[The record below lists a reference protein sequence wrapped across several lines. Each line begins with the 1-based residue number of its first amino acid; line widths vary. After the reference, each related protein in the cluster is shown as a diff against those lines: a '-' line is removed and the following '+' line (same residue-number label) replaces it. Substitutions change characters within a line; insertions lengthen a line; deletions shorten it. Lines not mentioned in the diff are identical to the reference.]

1 MSKRCSREETLLE
14 NDLSSI
20 SPRPL
25 EPVIVKIQDREAE
38 WQTTVRYSWASPYVD
53 SDSGKNRCAL
63 VNATL
68 AIAMIR
74 ILPGVHPAISKV
86 PMIERRKLN
95 SRAQINF
102 KRNQ

>member
-1 MSKRCSREETLLE
+1 VSKTCSREETLLE

-25 EPVIVKIQDREAE
+25 EPVIVTIQDREAE
-38 WQTTVRYSWASPYVD
+38 WQTTVRYFWASPYVD

-68 AIAMIR
+68 AIAHDSYSAWD
-74 ILPGVHPAISKV
+74 PPCY
-86 PMIERRKLN
+86 
-95 SRAQINF
+95 F
-102 KRNQ
+102 